1 MTKMFHVVLRLWDQ
15 RYLGNIIFTYH
26 SNGLAGQIKGNECR
40 NIATTHY
47 AVIY

>member
-15 RYLGNIIFTYH
+15 RYHRNIIFTYH
-26 SNGLAGQIKGNECR
+26 SNGLTDQIKDKECC

-47 AVIY
+47 VMIY

>member
-26 SNGLAGQIKGNECR
+26 SNGLAGQIKGNGC
-40 NIATTHY
+40 
-47 AVIY
+47 VILPLHTMLWFI